1 MSLVRWDPW
10 TELSTLRRS
19 VEQAFEEAFRG
30 FGEGETSAVQSW
42 APRCDVK
49 ETDSALVFSAD
60 LPGMSLDDISVELHG
75 DTLSIKGERKQER
88 EEKNENVHRV
98 ERAYGSF
105 YRAFTLGVPVK
116 ADEVKAEYKDGV
128 LTVTVPKAEEAKPK
142 RIAITA
148 A

>member
-1 MSLVRWDPW
+1 
-10 TELSTLRRS
+10 LRRS
-19 VEQAFEEAFRG
+19 IERAFDDALRG
-30 FGEGETSAVQSW
+30 TGDADTVPERAW

-49 ETDSALVFSAD
+49 EADSELIFSAD

-75 DTLSIKGERKQER
+75 DTLTIKGERKQEQ
-88 EEKNENVHRV
+88 EEKTDNMHRV
-98 ERAYGSF
+98 ERVIGAF

-116 ADEVKAEYKDGV
+116 ADEVKASYKDGV
-128 LTVTVPKAEEAKPK
+128 LTVSVPKAEDAKPK

>member
-10 TELSTLRRS
+10 SELSTLRRS
-19 VEQAFEEAFRG
+19 VEEAFENAFRG
-30 FGEGETSAVQSW
+30 FGEGETGAVQTW

-49 ETDSALVFSAD
+49 ETDSELIFSAD

-75 DTLSIKGERKQER
+75 DTLTIKGERKQEQ
-88 EEKNENVHRV
+88 EEKTDNMHRV
-98 ERAYGSF
+98 ERVYGAF

-116 ADEVKAEYKDGV
+116 ADEVKASYKDGV
-128 LTVTVPKAEEAKPK
+128 LTVSVPKAEDAKPK